1 MYELLSCIHGP
12 VPIYILESTLK
23 CFGADY
29 SGAYELFRSLFTDLI
44 HMAYT
49 PYNSQD

>member
-1 MYELLSCIHGP
+1 M
-12 VPIYILESTLK
+12 

-44 HMAYT
+44 HMVHT
-49 PYNSQD
+49 PYISQDLTVGVAYG